1 MAEAEGGHWSSFLRR
16 CGAFIWSPNGMQ
28 SLKLNAASR
37 ELQEFVISEFPRNLK
52 HNCKILESLC
62 ITWQILGIH
71 ISGFLF
77 KAWLR
82 LKAAIGVLSSDTVA
96 YSSSPTM
103 ASSDS
108 QRTLSLTLN
117 AVSRELDTVNHQS
130 RARIIQ
136 MSRSLGCP
144 RWHCRPL
151 AHRAGMT
158 YIPIKLQSCPVVM
171 STIITVWSRVGR
183 LGRCGMAHL
192 TQTCRGFP
200 AQFA

>member
-1 MAEAEGGHWSSFLRR
+1 
-16 CGAFIWSPNGMQ
+16 MQ

-151 AHRAGMT
+151 AHQAAVLPCGHVYHHHCLVQGWEAWKVRHGASDADVQGLPCPICLNKMDSRMQRAPRDTDQAG
-158 YIPIKLQSCPVVM
+158 
-171 STIITVWSRVGR
+171 
-183 LGRCGMAHL
+183 
-192 TQTCRGFP
+192 
-200 AQFA
+200 